1 MLKLEYVEETEEHT
15 LIKDFLK
22 KIREKLLD
30 LGYSSQDIHEE
41 LLKTVNRVFKFKVK
55 DSKELNKVLMK
66 KLSSEKMTRK
76 IINQLIVELDLF
88 FNSIHDNYESSVE

>member
-76 IINQLIVELDLF
+76 IINQLIVELDLL